1 MDLGNPVELD
11 LPRVE
16 GRAQRAGR
24 SSPLHV
30 TNLPAFVPL
39 EGKDVVHDVHL
50 TVPLPLIRAVG
61 RRHVEVSNTR
71 TCLVLWARIGVRR
84 NDVILGVSLP

>member
-16 GRAQRAGR
+16 GRAQRAGT

-50 TVPLPLIRAVG
+50 TVSLPLIRAVG
-61 RRHVEVSNTR
+61 LRHVEVSNTR

>member
-16 GRAQRAGR
+16 GRAQRAGT

-50 TVPLPLIRAVG
+50 TVSLPLIRAVG
-61 RRHVEVSNTR
+61 LRHVEVSNTR
-71 TCLVLWARIGVRR
+71 TRLVLV
-84 NDVILGVSLP
+84 LGMYWSSAE